1 MVLGHWAMAVD
12 SSYGPRA
19 RTSVLAS
26 LRCPA
31 EHFYPL
37 PKSPSISCSVF
48 TLSDPLLSGHSLHLK
63 NQLFSFFS
71 VAFWMRVSRWKHT
84 SSRGSI
90 GGSRGNLTSQK
101 AQPGRPMD
109 RRKTGRDS

>member
-1 MVLGHWAMAVD
+1 MVGQKRAIAVA

-19 RTSVLAS
+19 RASVLAS

-48 TLSDPLLSGHSLHLK
+48 TLSDPSLSGHALHLK

-84 SSRGSI
+84 FSRGSI
-90 GGSRGNLTSQK
+90 GGSRGNPTFPK
-101 AQPGRPMD
+101 TQPED
-109 RRKTGRDS
+109 Q